1 MKGETKMNT
10 NFFKNVSSTLMKHSP
25 EILTGLGIAGMVT
38 STVLAVK
45 ATPKAI
51 QLLEER
57 KEEINKKA
65 FDENID
71 RDYSLKDHKEIDK
84 LGAKETIKT
93 VWKCYIPSAVMA
105 GASIACL
112 IGASSVHVK
121 RNAVLATAYQLS
133 EAAATEYRNK
143 VVETIGAKK
152 EESIRDA
159 VNKDRIEQNP
169 VTKNEI
175 FLTEK
180 GNTLCYDH
188 LSGRYFKSDIDK
200 IKKSINELNHQINK
214 TFYVSLNDL
223 YDELGLDRTELGE
236 VLGWNSDMGLL
247 ELHFSSH
254 LAADGVPCLALDFN
268 HLPKYDFDKFV

>member
-1 MKGETKMNT
+1 MKTQ
-10 NFFKNVSSTLMKHSP
+10 FFKHVSSTLTKHSP
-25 EILTGLGIAGMVT
+25 EILTGLGIAGMIT
-38 STVLAVK
+38 STVLAVR
-45 ATPKAI
+45 ATPKA
-51 QLLEER
+51 LELIEEK
-57 KEEINKKA
+57 KEELNKER
-65 FDENID
+65 FNEQID
-71 RDYSLKDHKEIDK
+71 RDYSLKNHKELDK
-84 LGAKETIKT
+84 LGVKETVKT

-105 GASIACL
+105 VVSTSCL
-112 IGASSVHVK
+112 IGASTVHVK

-152 EESIRDA
+152 EEAIRDA

-169 VTKNEI
+169 VSKNEI
-175 FLTEK
+175 FVTEK

-223 YDELGLDRTELGE
+223 YDELGLAHTELGD

-247 ELHFSSH
+247 ELYFSSH
-254 LAADGVPCLALDFN
+254 LSSDGTPCLALDFN
-268 HLPKYDFDKFV
+268 HLPKYDYDKFV